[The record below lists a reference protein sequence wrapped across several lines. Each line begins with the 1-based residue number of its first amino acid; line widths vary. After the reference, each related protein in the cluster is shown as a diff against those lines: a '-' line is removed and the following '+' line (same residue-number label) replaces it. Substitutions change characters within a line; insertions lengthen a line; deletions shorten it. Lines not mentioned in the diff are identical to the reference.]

1 MPTIMTSTPPTSPAH
16 IVPVSLGDR
25 SYEVRIASGLMARAG
40 AEIAPLLKRPFVPVV
55 TDATVAALHLKA
67 LTSSLEAEGIKSLPI
82 ILPAGEAT
90 KSFKHLEDLLGQLMD
105 AGVERS
111 DMVVALGGGVI
122 GDLAGFAAAILRR
135 GVDFIQIPTTL
146 LAQVD
151 SSVGGKTAID
161 VPQGKN
167 LIGAFHQPR
176 LVLADIDVLATLNA
190 RELRAG
196 YAEVVKYGLID
207 DADFFKWLEAN
218 GPKLLDG
225 DADLRS
231 EAVRHSVA
239 AKARVVAA
247 DEREG
252 GQRAL
257 LNLGHTF
264 GHALETAAGYSGDLL
279 HGEAVAAGMGIAFD
293 VSVQLGLCPKADAE
307 RAKAHLRA
315 CDLPASISDLEK
327 RNSLIIPDTDEL
339 IRLMGQDK
347 KVSGGK
353 ITFIL
358 SRGIGKSFV
367 ATDVDMEMVARVLS
381 ERLAA

>member
-1 MPTIMTSTPPTSPAH
+1 MNTPNHTAH
-16 IVPVSLGDR
+16 AAKADTVPVSLGDR
-25 SYEVRIASGLMARAG
+25 SYDVRIGSGLLQAAAG
-40 AEIAPLLKRPFVPVV
+40 HIQPLLKRPFVLIV
-55 TDATVAALHLKA
+55 TDATVAALHLEPLTRA
-67 LTSSLEAEGIKSLPI
+67 LNDADIKTLPI
-82 ILPAGEAT
+82 VLPAGEAT
-90 KSFKHLEDLLGQLMD
+90 KSFAHLEDLLSQLID
-105 AGVERS
+105 AGVERT
-111 DMVVALGGGVI
+111 DMIVALGGGVI

-161 VPQGKN
+161 MAQGKN
-167 LIGAFHQPR
+167 LVGAFHQPR
-176 LVLADIDVLATLNA
+176 LVLADIDVLATLDK

-207 DADFFKWLEAN
+207 DPEFFAWLETN
-218 GPKLLDG
+218 GAQLLDG
-225 DADLRS
+225 DTDTRIQ
-231 EAVRHSVA
+231 AVRRSIA

-293 VSVQLGLCPKADAE
+293 VSVHLGFCPADDAE

-315 CDLPASISDLEK
+315 SGLPAGITDLEK
-327 RNSLIIPDTDEL
+327 SNRLKVPDADDL

-358 SRGIGKSFV
+358 ARGIGQSFI
-367 ATDVDMEMVARVLS
+367 ASDIDMEKVAQVLS
-381 ERLAA
+381 NKEAA